1 MGQPQ
6 ASPIFHGKKQAAPP
20 TGSRD
25 GSGYALDM
33 RYLTITALVVFSL
46 QALAWT
52 NAQVLPDNVDTLPFV
67 CPPPERVN
75 EPMSR
80 PQSEEERLESERRA
94 RYRVVFPTYVAAV
107 PAEPD
112 EALLMPVEGV
122 RVSNVA
128 DTWGGARSEG
138 RTHEG
143 QDIFAP
149 TGTPVYSATSGYV
162 YRVGEGETRRQRG
175 GGSSGAA
182 RGATT
187 TRTCQ
192 RLPKACARGKP
203 SRRTRCWV
211 MWAPPATRRAR
222 RLTCI
227 WVYMWASPRP
237 ASGTPSTRCR
247 CWLTGK
253 IKLFYQNRPATPQ
266 RGLIKRAFS
275 HQTHPYR
282 PRPHP
287 GDAHGGAADYP
298 RARPGGYRHR
308 QGTRGPRQSFC

>member
-1 MGQPQ
+1 
-6 ASPIFHGKKQAAPP
+6 
-20 TGSRD
+20 
-25 GSGYALDM
+25 M

-52 NAQVLPDNVDTLPFV
+52 NAQVLPDGVDTLPFV

-94 RYRVVFPTYVAAV
+94 RYRAVFPAYVAAV

-162 YRVGEGETRRQRG
+162 YRVGEARRG
-175 GGSSGAA
+175 GNVVVVVGG
-182 RGATT
+182 G
-187 TRTCQ
+187 
-192 RLPKACARGKP
+192 
-203 SRRTRCWV
+203 
-211 MWAPPATRRAR
+211 AR
-222 RLTCI
+222 RYYYAHLSAFAEGLREGQAVTPDTLLGY
-227 WVYMWASPRP
+227 VGTTGNA
-237 ASGTPSTRCR
+237 AGTPPH
-247 CWLTGK
+247 LH
-253 IKLFYQNRPATPQ
+253 L
-266 RGLIKRAFS
+266 GLYAGEPLS
-275 HQTHPYR
+275 CEW
-282 PRPHP
+282 
-287 GDAHGGAADYP
+287 DAIDP
-298 RARPGGYRHR
+298 LPLLVDR
-308 QGTRGPRQSFC
+308 